1 MATNFTGID
10 PITADT
16 GVQEAYDVTNYER
29 FRRTMQEAMFMNPVA
44 LMQEARQLEESSRP
58 VADMSMTAAEVRKN
72 YPQLNNVP
80 LDRYINRNGTINM
93 TTLNALIARQQRD
106 EAYQMMASSNY
117 SNFTAGV
124 SSFAG
129 AIVGS
134 LADPINIALGLIPVG
149 GVEASLARLGMQGVA
164 RGTASTALRA
174 VGVRAMAGAAEDML
188 INGTLAQPM
197 LGMVRSN
204 LGDDM
209 TAQEYLANVAIGG
222 LIGSGMR
229 VAGGLITDPLGD
241 ALSVRYGTGPRNPR
255 TETERKIANM
265 TPEDLDAAGTYKM
278 QAEARGVDANM
289 DAMLNRTASFN
300 ATSVTPQ
307 ERVLSNLGLE
317 MERGRRFRAE
327 DMTFKQTAKSI
338 TASIEVEGTRFSA
351 RGATQEAATENLNRR
366 IANSLRNKIMP
377 RVNQEGDLF
386 VASYPRDTGKFKDLR
401 GYGTSRDEAIQNLLR
416 VYEQGLSDPKTFVAN
431 ANRGRAQVA
440 QSLAE
445 VQRVRA
451 AIENGTPIDNLSPE
465 GVGAIAQGYYN
476 RRAGLVQAREALEA
490 EYRDSHS
497 AASRTEKAKLTRQ
510 FKKAAAQID
519 DQLQADTDNVLNQ
532 LKQIEDTLSV
542 ENAMYTNADTLAFA
556 PEQIASEAALAR
568 EVDGLLTNKNS
579 RLEAGVIETKN
590 NGRLAEGVTEDDITM
605 SKYATRVEDR
615 LTASEVF
622 QNMTPDEQ
630 AEVIGRFGEAKSDAK
645 ILSSE
650 VFDDIVN
657 AYDACERGM

>member
-44 LMQEARQLEESSRP
+44 LMQEARQLEEASRP

-265 TPEDLDAAGTYKM
+265 TPEDLDAAGTYRM

-327 DMTFKQTAKSI
+327 DMAFKQTAKSI
-338 TASIEVEGTRFSA
+338 TASIEVEGIRFSA

-386 VASYPRDTGKFKDLR
+386 VASYPKDTGKFKDLR

-431 ANRGRAQVA
+431 ASRGRAQIA

-519 DQLQADTDNVLNQ
+519 NQLQADTDNVLNQ

-579 RLEAGVIETKN
+579 RLEARVIEAKN
-590 NGRLAEGVTEDDITM
+590 NGRLAEGVTEDDVTM
-605 SKYATRVEDR
+605 SKYAVRVEDR

-630 AEVIGRFGEAKSDAK
+630 AEVLGRFGEAKSDAK

>member
-16 GVQEAYDVTNYER
+16 GAQEAYDVTNYER

-129 AIVGS
+129 ALVGS

-222 LIGSGMR
+222 IIGSGMR

-265 TPEDLDAAGTYKM
+265 TPEDLDAVGTYKM

-289 DAMLNRTASFN
+289 DAMLNRTVSFN

-327 DMTFKQTAKSI
+327 DMAFKQTAKSI
-338 TASIEVEGTRFSA
+338 TASIEVEGIRFSA

-532 LKQIEDTLSV
+532 LKQIEDTLGV

-568 EVDGLLTNKNS
+568 EVDGLLTNKNP